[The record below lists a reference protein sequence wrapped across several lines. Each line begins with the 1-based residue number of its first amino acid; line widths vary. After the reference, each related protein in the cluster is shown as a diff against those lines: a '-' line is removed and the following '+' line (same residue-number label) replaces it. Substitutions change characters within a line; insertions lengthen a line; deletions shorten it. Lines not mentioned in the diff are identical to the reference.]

1 MSQLNSVAVYQL
13 KIYVEGISPMVW
25 RRILV
30 RGDTTIADLHE
41 IMQKLMD
48 WYDVHLHHF
57 LIRGKRYGIGRIG
70 TMGFMDNPYKIAL
83 NHFQFRRNETFVYEY
98 NYFDDWQLKIRIEAK
113 LPLNSPRFYPYCS
126 GGKRAAPLEDCGGA
140 WRFMELK
147 QHYSLFFILE
157 RLQTIMSDPDLEETW
172 WDYREEFERL
182 NYWFNIDRFDQR
194 QINQKLKEQFAVQ
207 EEAMSDEIP
216 YPDSC

>member
-1 MSQLNSVAVYQL
+1 MNQLNSVAVYQL
-13 KIYVEGISPMVW
+13 KIYVEGINPMVW

-57 LIRGKRYGIGRIG
+57 LIRGKRYGIGRTG

-126 GGKRAAPLEDCGGA
+126 GWYSKTDGAASGRRLYKGKQEMP
-140 WRFMELK
+140 
-147 QHYSLFFILE
+147 SL
-157 RLQTIMSDPDLEETW
+157 Q
-172 WDYREEFERL
+172 
-182 NYWFNIDRFDQR
+182 
-194 QINQKLKEQFAVQ
+194 
-207 EEAMSDEIP
+207 
-216 YPDSC
+216 